1 MIYVLYQNVLLLRL
15 NWGNNLYFLLA
26 IIDFQVKLQMNLR
39 TIIKFSNIDYISV
52 LLDSYWRF

>member
-15 NWGNNLYFLLA
+15 NWGNNLYFLLV